1 MPAAE
6 LRALIETRVEER
18 LGGRFPAALGWRPR
32 PAAPTVPTGIPEV
45 DSLTGGL
52 PRGALTEVCGPG
64 SSGRTALLLSLLGE
78 FTRRQELCVL
88 VDAGDSFDPASAEAA
103 GVELGRLLWVRCS
116 GSHSRFRRGTTS
128 VVSKA
133 GFHRPGALPPE
144 GKVAAVEQALR
155 AADLVLQAG
164 GFGLV
169 ALDLG
174 DVPAA
179 TARRVPL
186 TSWFR
191 FRRAVEETPTALLL
205 LTQEALTGTCAA
217 LTLQLEAT
225 APAESLG
232 LPAHARRL
240 GGFSVAV
247 EVVRSALA
255 RRPGSGSKAA
265 FTTDL

>member
-18 LGGRFPAALGWRPR
+18 LGGRFPTALGWRPR
-32 PAAPTVPTGIPEV
+32 PAAPTALTGIAEV
-45 DSLTGGL
+45 DALTGGL

-64 SSGRTALLLSLLGE
+64 SSGRTALLLSLLAG
-78 FTRRQELCVL
+78 FTRRQELCTL
-88 VDAGDSFDPASAEAA
+88 LDAGDSFDPASAAAA
-103 GVELGRLLWVRCS
+103 GVELERLLWVRCS
-116 GSHSRFRRGTTS
+116 ESRLFR
-128 VVSKA
+128 VVPKA
-133 GFHRPGALPPE
+133 GFQPPRALAPE
-144 GKVAAVEQALR
+144 GKTAAVEQALR
-155 AADLVLQAG
+155 AADLVLSAG

-191 FRRAVEETPTALLL
+191 FRRAVEETPAALVL

-217 LTLQLEAT
+217 LALRLAVTTPA
-225 APAESLG
+225 APSE

-247 EVVRSALA
+247 EVARAASA
-255 RRPGSGSKAA
+255 RPPGSGMRTA
-265 FTTDL
+265 FLTDL

>member
-32 PAAPTVPTGIPEV
+32 PAAQRAPIGIAEV
-45 DSLTGGL
+45 DALTGGL
-52 PRGALTEVCGPG
+52 PRGALTAVCGPA
-64 SSGRTALLLSLLGE
+64 SSGRTALLLSLLAE
-78 FTRRQELCVL
+78 FTRREELCAL
-88 VDAGDSFDPASAEAA
+88 VDAGDSFDPASAAAA
-103 GVELGRLLWVRCS
+103 GVELGRLLWVRCGKS
-116 GSHSRFRRGTTS
+116 VASCQLPVVGKNNGKTSRES
-128 VVSKA
+128 LSCIEKS
-133 GFHRPGALPPE
+133 
-144 GKVAAVEQALR
+144 LR
-155 AADLVLQAG
+155 TADLLLSAG

-179 TARRVPL
+179 TTRRVPL

-191 FRRAVEETPTALLL
+191 FRRAVEETPAALLL

-217 LTLQLEAT
+217 LTLQLAAT
-225 APAESLG
+225 ASAESPE
-232 LPAHARRL
+232 LPAHARLL

-247 EVVRSALA
+247 EVARSAFA
-255 RRPGSGSKAA
+255 RRPGSGMRTA

>member
-6 LRALIETRVEER
+6 LRALIETGVEER

-32 PAAPTVPTGIPEV
+32 PAAQMAATGIAEV

-52 PRGALTEVCGPG
+52 PRGALTEVCGPA

-88 VDAGDSFDPASAEAA
+88 VDAGDCFDPASAEAA
-103 GVELGRLLWVRCS
+103 GVDLERVLWVRCGKAAS
-116 GSHSRFRRGTTS
+116 SRQPA
-128 VVSKA
+128 A
-133 GFHRPGALPPE
+133 GRKSNDKNLGN
-144 GKVAAVEQALR
+144 VEQALR

-179 TARRVPL
+179 AARRVPL

-191 FRRAVEETPTALLL
+191 FRRAVEATPAALLL
-205 LTQEALTGTCAA
+205 LTQEAVTGTCAA
-217 LTLQLEAT
+217 LTLQLRVT
-225 APAESLG
+225 APTASPK
-232 LPAHARRL
+232 LPAHARLL

-247 EVVRSALA
+247 EVARSAFA
-255 RRPGSGSKAA
+255 RRPGSGMKAA
-265 FTTDL
+265 FATDL

>member
-1 MPAAE
+1 MPAAA
-6 LRALIETRVEER
+6 LRALIETRVKER

-32 PAAPTVPTGIPEV
+32 PAAQTALTGIPEV
-45 DSLTGGL
+45 DALTGGL
-52 PRGALTEVCGPG
+52 PRGALTEVCGPA
-64 SSGRTALLLSLLGE
+64 SSGRTALLLSLLAE

-88 VDAGDSFDPASAEAA
+88 VDAGDSFDPASAVAA
-103 GVELGRLLWVRCS
+103 GVELGRVLWVRCS
-116 GSHSRFRRGTTS
+116 T
-128 VVSKA
+128 
-133 GFHRPGALPPE
+133 GA
-144 GKVAAVEQALR
+144 AALGCVEQALR
-155 AADLVLQAG
+155 AADLVLQAS

-191 FRRAVEETPTALLL
+191 FRRAVEETPAALLL

-217 LTLQLEAT
+217 LTLQLAAT
-225 APAESLG
+225 APTESPG
-232 LPAHARRL
+232 LPAHARLL

-247 EVVRSALA
+247 EVARSASA
-255 RRPGSGSKAA
+255 RRPGSGMKAA
-265 FTTDL
+265 FATDL

>member
-32 PAAPTVPTGIPEV
+32 PAAQMTATGIAEV
-45 DSLTGGL
+45 DALTGGL

-64 SSGRTALLLSLLGE
+64 SSGRTALLLSLLAE
-78 FTRRQELCVL
+78 FTRRQELCAL
-88 VDAGDSFDPASAEAA
+88 VDAGDCFDPISAEAA
-103 GVELGRLLWVRCS
+103 GVELERLLWVRCGKAAS
-116 GSHSRFRRGTTS
+116 CRQPAASRKSNDKTLGN
-128 VVSKA
+128 
-133 GFHRPGALPPE
+133 
-144 GKVAAVEQALR
+144 VEQALR

-191 FRRAVEETPTALLL
+191 FRRAVEETPAALLL

-217 LTLQLEAT
+217 LTLQLVAT
-225 APAESLG
+225 APAEAPE
-232 LPAHARRL
+232 LPAHARLL

-247 EVVRSALA
+247 EVARSAFA
-255 RRPGSGSKAA
+255 RRPGSGMKAA
-265 FTTDL
+265 FTADL

>member
-18 LGGRFPAALGWRPR
+18 LGGRFPAALGWRSR
-32 PAAPTVPTGIPEV
+32 PAAQTAHIGIAEV
-45 DSLTGGL
+45 DALTGGL

-64 SSGRTALLLSLLGE
+64 SSGRTALLLSLLAE
-78 FTRRQELCVL
+78 FTRRQELCAL
-88 VDAGDSFDPASAEAA
+88 LDAGDCFDPASAAAA
-103 GVELGRLLWVRCS
+103 GVELEHLLWVRCS
-116 GSHSRFRRGTTS
+116 KAAGSRQPAAG
-128 VVSKA
+128 SKNSDKTL
-133 GFHRPGALPPE
+133 GNLER
-144 GKVAAVEQALR
+144 ALR

-191 FRRAVEETPTALLL
+191 FRRAVEETPAALLL
-205 LTQEALTGTCAA
+205 LTQETLTGTCAA
-217 LTLQLEAT
+217 LTLQLAAT
-225 APAESLG
+225 APVAPPE
-232 LPAHARRL
+232 LPAHARLL

-247 EVVRSALA
+247 EVARSASA
-255 RRPGSGSKAA
+255 RRPGSGMRTA
-265 FTTDL
+265 FSTDL

>member
-18 LGGRFPAALGWRPR
+18 LGGRFPAALGWRLR
-32 PAAPTVPTGIPEV
+32 PAAQTVPTGIPEV
-45 DSLTGGL
+45 DSLIGGL

-64 SSGRTALLLSLLGE
+64 SSGRTALLLSLLAE

-88 VDAGDSFDPASAEAA
+88 VDAGDRFDPASAEAA
-103 GVELGRLLWVRCS
+103 GADLGRVLWVRCS
-116 GSHSRFRRGTTS
+116 GSHSRFRRGTT
-128 VVSKA
+128 A
-133 GFHRPGALPPE
+133 TG
-144 GKVAAVEQALR
+144 EQALR

-174 DVPAA
+174 DVPATA
-179 TARRVPL
+179 ARRVPL

-191 FRRAVEETPTALLL
+191 FRRAVEETPAALVL

-217 LTLQLEAT
+217 LTLQLAAT
-225 APAESLG
+225 APTELLG

-247 EVVRSALA
+247 EVARSAFA
-255 RRPGSGSKAA
+255 RRPGSGRRAA
-265 FTTDL
+265 FTTNL